1 MTQESQKDEKDE
13 NRPFESIS
21 DIDVSYRV
29 TKTPASSS
37 ASSSSSS
44 TCSEEEDM
52 ERQTVEE
59 KKKTEPNKKKLPEQ
73 STPLPPALRPSKLN
87 MRKAPSTSPEGDEQ
101 EEDKGNREMKNL
113 ISLWEAQKRAKRVH
127 DEVQKEETDDE
138 NDSSEKEKDE

>member
-1 MTQESQKDEKDE
+1 MTQGSQKDEKEDDKS
-13 NRPFESIS
+13 FESIS
-21 DIDVSYRV
+21 DIDGSYRV

-52 ERQTVEE
+52 EKQIGEE
-59 KKKTEPNKKKLPEQ
+59 EQKTETIKKKLPEQ
-73 STPLPPALRPSKLN
+73 STPIPPPLRPSKLN
-87 MRKAPSTSPEGDEQ
+87 MRKAPSASPEGDEK

-127 DEVQKEETDDE
+127 DEVQKEEIDDE